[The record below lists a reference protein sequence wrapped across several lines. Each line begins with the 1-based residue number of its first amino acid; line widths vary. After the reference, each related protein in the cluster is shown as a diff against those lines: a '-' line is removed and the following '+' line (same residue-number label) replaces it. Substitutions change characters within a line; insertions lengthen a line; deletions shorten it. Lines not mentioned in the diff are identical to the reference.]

1 MSIALIISISFINLD
16 MRYLLVIPSIDI
28 KNGKTIR
35 VVQGIPELDF
45 QEYGDDPIA
54 MAKIWRTENAKL
66 LHIVDF
72 DAAIDNSHKN
82 LPIIEQICSSVIIPV
97 QYAGGVRT
105 FDDAVRCFDIG
116 VCRLTLGTMSILNYT
131 DFIKI
136 FEKYGP
142 SKIVV
147 SLDIIGEEI
156 FVKGRKV
163 RTGINYKDFVKKIA
177 AVGVQRFI
185 VTDVERNGV
194 FGGPNLDLC
203 KDIAAISNAKVTV
216 SGGVRNKDELMD
228 IQKLM
233 PLGIDS
239 VIVGRALYENRFPC
253 QKLWR
258 VAESGIFNG

>member
-1 MSIALIISISFINLD
+1 

-28 KNGKTIR
+28 RNGKTVR
-35 VVQGIPELDF
+35 VVQGIPELDV
-45 QEYGDDPIA
+45 QEYGNDPVA

-72 DAAIDNSHKN
+72 DAAIENSHEN
-82 LPIIEQICSSVIIPV
+82 LPVIGKICSSVVIPV

-105 FDDAVRCFDIG
+105 FDDAARCFDYG
-116 VCRLTLGTMSILNYT
+116 VSRLTLGTMAVLNFT
-131 DFIKI
+131 EFVKV

-163 RTGINYKDFVKKIA
+163 KTGINYKDFVKGIVKA
-177 AVGVQRFI
+177 GVERLI
-185 VTDVERNGV
+185 VTDIERNGV
-194 FGGPNLDLC
+194 FGGPNLRLC
-203 KDIAAISNAKVTV
+203 KDVASISGAKVTI
-216 SGGVRNKDELMD
+216 SGGVRNKDELLD

-258 VAESGIFNG
+258 VAESGIFSG